1 MARRRSPVQQR
12 GQRRDHG
19 ASGAGQ
25 DQPQRGTGGGG
36 ESLVRHRYQPADQS
50 TARVVGEANGEKM
63 TNYRELEQ
71 QLSSDLGLMRRP
83 IAIAIREA
91 PPPGVAKFEGTAPS
105 GCSFWRM
112 ASEGRTFF
120 TVPSDHYNC
129 AIGSYTHNIPLP
141 AERAKELE
149 ETLGLMADI
158 GYVRM
163 EEVPGIPVLPK
174 TPGAVVYAPLGDTP
188 VEPDVVLFSG
198 PASRV
203 MLLQEAA
210 TRAGVA
216 SSLNTLGRP
225 TCMALPAALAH
236 GMVASTGCVGNRV
249 YTAVGEGDLYAA
261 VPGRDLAR
269 LADTTATISGANAK
283 LLEYH
288 QARRHQLSAQWHV

>member
-1 MARRRSPVQQR
+1 
-12 GQRRDHG
+12 
-19 ASGAGQ
+19 
-25 DQPQRGTGGGG
+25 
-36 ESLVRHRYQPADQS
+36 
-50 TARVVGEANGEKM
+50 M
-63 TNYRELEQ
+63 TDYKRLEQ
-71 QLSSDLGLMRRP
+71 QLSTDLGLTRRP
-83 IAIAIREA
+83 VAVAFLQT
-91 PPPGVAKFEGTAPS
+91 PPAGVSPFKGTAPS

-112 ASEGRTFF
+112 ASEGRAFY

-141 AERAKELE
+141 PERAKELE
-149 ETLGLMADI
+149 ETLGFMTGI

-163 EEVPGIPVLPK
+163 EEVPGIPVLPQ

-188 VEPDVVLFSG
+188 VDPDVVLFQG
-198 PASRV
+198 PAARV

-210 TRAGVA
+210 TRSGVA

-249 YTAVGEGDLYAA
+249 YTGVEEGELYA
-261 VPGRDLAR
+261 VIPGKDLSR
-269 LADTTATISGANAK
+269 VADATATINVANAK

-288 QARRHQLSAQWHV
+288 QARRQELSKEAS